1 MNATQRKEL
10 ANLAA
15 QIDTIKEQLESI
27 RDAEQEKYD
36 NMPEGLQESERGEK
50 FQEGIDTLDEI
61 ISNLEEAAE
70 SFGSFEE

>member
-10 ANLAA
+10 AELAT

-36 NMPEGLQESERGEK
+36 NLPEGLQESERGEK

-61 ISNLEEAAE
+61 ISNLKDAAD
-70 SFGSFEE
+70 SFGTFTE